1 MSEAAKPELAL
12 VPSATTH
19 TPTPEPQSKRIAA
32 PDLGFGRARELKRSW
47 DSIKP
52 CMSAYRRA
60 YKACIENGSESE
72 TFETLDA
79 KQEAS
84 EAYCEAMPLLS
95 TRENVADFIACAA
108 HGILIDAIPEK
119 KIAPILY
126 AAQLALAALH
136 PEQRRR

>member
-1 MSEAAKPELAL
+1 MAETAKTDLAL
-12 VPSATTH
+12 VPSATTL
-19 TPTPEPQSKRIAA
+19 TPTPEPKGKASHRSELA
-32 PDLGFGRARELKRSW
+32 FARTSELSRSW
-47 DSIKP
+47 ASIKP

-60 YKACIENGSESE
+60 YKACIENGHQNE
-72 TFETLDA
+72 TFETMDA

-84 EAYCEAMPLLS
+84 EAYCESMPLLS

-119 KIAPILY
+119 KIIPILY